1 MSQELIA
8 EITAGLAKVIGTDSG
23 FGSILKFDFEGA
35 GVARLDGKNVPNSV
49 SNEDGPADCTIVI
62 SAENLMKMFK
72 RELDPTMAFMQGK
85 MKVSGDMSVAMKLGP
100 ILQRRLRLPAPESC
114 ASPRYPK
121 TLRHRAGRC
130 MRLRPGTA

>member
-23 FGSILKFDFEGA
+23 FGSVLKFDYEGA
-35 GVARLDGKNVPNSV
+35 GVTRVDGKSVPNTV
-49 SNEDGPADCTIVI
+49 TNQDGPADCTIVI

-85 MKVSGDMSVAMKLGP
+85 MKVNGDMSVAMKLGP
-100 ILQRRLRLPAPESC
+100 ILQKA
-114 ASPRYPK
+114 AAA
-121 TLRHRAGRC
+121 AGV
-130 MRLRPGTA
+130 